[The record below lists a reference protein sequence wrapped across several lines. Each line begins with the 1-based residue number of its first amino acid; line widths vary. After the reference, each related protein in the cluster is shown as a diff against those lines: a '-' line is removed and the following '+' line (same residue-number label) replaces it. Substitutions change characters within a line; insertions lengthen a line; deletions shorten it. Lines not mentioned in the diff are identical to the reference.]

1 MIYDYLIIGA
11 GIAGLYAALNIPKDK
26 NTLILAKDP
35 IWECNTFYAQGGV
48 ATAVDSSDIPNHIED
63 TLKAGAGL
71 CNREAVEILSRNSI
85 GVIEDL
91 LARGFKFDTDER
103 GNLLFTKEAAH
114 SRARILHA
122 GGDATGRELH
132 RFLLQQ
138 TTAKVLEGVIVLDL
152 LIQEDTVYGVRV
164 RQGARDFNVYAKN
177 VLIASGGIGSL
188 YEYHTNAKKISAD
201 LQGLAALKGLRLKDM
216 EFTQFHPTVFVYNTR
231 ARKYL
236 LTEALRGEGAT
247 IVDEKGERFLFEYDP
262 RGELAPRDIVSR
274 AIYRHQKNGHKVYLN
289 FSAFD
294 EEFFKKRFPTIY
306 RNFQNLGFNVPKEQV
321 PISPAFHFIM
331 GGIATDTWG
340 RVEGMKNLY
349 AIGEVACTGVHG
361 ANRLASN
368 SLLEGLVFSKRA
380 IEDSLMNEFDYKPKE
395 FAIQKFQ
402 LTKSEDTKLKSLLR
416 KTMWEKVG
424 IIRKKS
430 ELLEAK
436 DIVED
441 IANRPI
447 GYLLRL
453 RLSSAMAIIEAALA
467 RKKSVGAHY
476 IEEEGGA

>member
-1 MIYDYLIIGA
+1 MIYDYIIIGA
-11 GIAGLYAALNIPKDK
+11 GIAGLYASLNIPKSK

-48 ATAVDSSDIPNHIED
+48 ATAVDSSDIAQHIED

-71 CNREAVEILSRNSI
+71 CNKEAVEILSRNSMN
-85 GVIEDL
+85 VIEDL
-91 LARGFKFDTDER
+91 LARGFKFDTDEK

-138 TTAKVLEGVIVLDL
+138 TRAKVLEGVIVLDL
-152 LIQEDTVYGVRV
+152 LIDEDVIYGVSV
-164 RQGARDFNVYAKN
+164 RQGAREFNIYAKN

-201 LQGLAALKGLRLKDM
+201 IQGLATLKGLQLKDM

-247 IVDEKGERFLFEYDP
+247 VVDEKGERFLFEYDE

-274 AIYRHQKNGHKVYLN
+274 AIYRHQRKGHRVYLN

-340 RVEGMKNLY
+340 RVKGMKNLY

-380 IEDSLMNEFDYKPKE
+380 VEDTLINDFSYKPKV
-395 FAIQKFQ
+395 FAVKKQQ
-402 LTKSEDTKLKSLLR
+402 LVKNDDAQLKSLLR

-424 IIRKKS
+424 IIRKPS
-430 ELLEAK
+430 ELQEAK
-436 DIVED
+436 DIVTQ
-441 IANRPI
+441 IAKKPI

-453 RLSSAMAIIEAALA
+453 RLASALAIIEAAIA

-476 IEEEGGA
+476 IEGE

>member
-1 MIYDYLIIGA
+1 MQYDYVIVGA
-11 GIAGLYAALNIPKDK
+11 GIAGLYASLNIPQNKK
-26 NTLILAKDP
+26 VLILSKDP

-48 ATAVDSSDIPNHIED
+48 ATAIDESDIPSHIED

-71 CNREAVEILSRNSI
+71 CNKEAVEILSRNSI

-91 LARGFKFDTDER
+91 IMRGFEFDKDEK

-114 SRARILHA
+114 SKARILHA

-132 RFLLQQ
+132 KFLLQHCK
-138 TTAKVLEGVIVLDL
+138 AKVLEGVIVIDL
-152 LIQEDTVYGVRV
+152 LIEEDRVYGVTV
-164 RQGARDFNVYAKN
+164 RQGAKQFNVYAN
-177 VLIASGGIGSL
+177 YVILASGGIGSL

-201 LQGLAALKGLRLKDM
+201 LQGLAAMKGLHLKDM

-247 IVDEKGERFLFEYDP
+247 IVDENGYRFLFEYDE

-274 AIYRHQKNGHKVYLN
+274 AIYKYQREGHKVYLN
-289 FSAFD
+289 FENFS

-306 RNFQNLGFNVPKEQV
+306 RNFRNLGFAVPHEQV
-321 PISPAFHFIM
+321 PISPAFHFAM

-340 RVEGMKNLY
+340 KVEGMQNLY

-380 IEDSLMNEFDYKPKE
+380 IEDTLLQNVNLTFKE
-395 FAIQKFQ
+395 F
-402 LTKSEDTKLKSLLR
+402 KSRNFLLSKSKDKEYKSLLR
-416 KTMWEKVG
+416 RTMWEKVG
-424 IIRKKS
+424 IVRHKKD
-430 ELLEAK
+430 LLEALETIEMIASQ
-436 DIVED
+436 DI
-441 IANRPI
+441 
-447 GYLLRL
+447 GHLLQL
-453 RLSSAMAIIEAALA
+453 RILSAKAIIEAALK
-467 RKKSVGAHY
+467 RKESIGAHY
-476 IEEEGGA
+476 RED